1 MEEIEKVV
9 TSDSTPETQDVNT
22 DATVPV
28 VTEETASSPAPQK
41 TLADQA
47 VEEEVDDKGVSY
59 KNRFKEMQRKYDQVV
74 ETIPQIINQTLTE
87 KLSTQNVQQPQ
98 QTERKYSVRELEE
111 FAIANPEYR
120 GWVEEEKAK
129 LNVKLAVSEFER
141 LNNEKEKVRQEASTR
156 QESFNKL
163 TSEYS
168 ELFTTDSQGRKVWDN
183 SNPIVRQVAILMQN
197 PQLQQDPRG
206 LEYATL
212 MAYGQVAKSGNVSNA
227 KKESKLKAEVKTLQK
242 KTFVEGGQKSQ
253 VIAKDEVRDAIDDL
267 KKTGSKKAVSNAVS
281 AYFKKVGYIQ

>member
-22 DATVPV
+22 DTTTTVESAET
-28 VTEETASSPAPQK
+28 VTSTAPAK

-47 VEEEVDDKGVSY
+47 KEEEVDEKGVPY
-59 KNRFKEMQRKYDQVV
+59 RNRYEEMRRKYDQVV
-74 ETIPQIINQTLTE
+74 ETIPEIINKTLSE
-87 KLSTQNVQQPQ
+87 KLQNQTQPQ
-98 QTERKYSVRELEE
+98 QERKYSVRELEE
-111 FAIANPEYR
+111 FAIANPDYR

-141 LNNEKEKVRQEASTR
+141 LNSEKEKARNEATLRQ
-156 QESFNKL
+156 QSFEKL
-163 TSEYS
+163 TSEFS
-168 ELFTTDSQGRKVWDN
+168 ELFTSDSQGRKIWDN
-183 SNPIVRQVAILMQN
+183 SNPIVRQVAVLMQN
-197 PQLQQDPRG
+197 PELQKDPRG

-212 MAYGQVAKSGNVSNA
+212 MAYGQAAKSGTISNA

-253 VIAKDEVRDAIDDL
+253 VIAKDEVRDAIEDL

>member
-22 DATVPV
+22 DTTTSVESSETVTSTAPV
-28 VTEETASSPAPQK
+28 K

-47 VEEEVDDKGVSY
+47 KEEEVDEKGVPY
-59 KNRFKEMQRKYDQVV
+59 RNRFEEMRRKYEQVV
-74 ETIPQIINQTLTE
+74 ETIPEIINKTLSE
-87 KLSTQNVQQPQ
+87 KLQNQTQPQ
-98 QTERKYSVRELEE
+98 QERKYSVRELEE
-111 FAIANPEYR
+111 FAIANPDYR

-141 LNNEKEKVRQEASTR
+141 LNNEKEKARNEASLR
-156 QESFNKL
+156 QQSFEKL
-163 TSEYS
+163 TSEFS
-168 ELFTTDSQGRKVWDN
+168 ELFTSDSQGRKVWDN
-183 SNPIVRQVAILMQN
+183 SNPIVRQVAVLMQN
-197 PQLQQDPRG
+197 PELQKDPRG

-212 MAYGQVAKSGNVSNA
+212 MAYGQAAKSGTISNA

-253 VIAKDEVRDAIDDL
+253 VIAKDEVRDAIEDL